1 MTWLMT
7 VITPMLCIILLFLFE
22 GIVDLLQT
30 HRYSVLSEP
39 PNGASTL
46 EPSSATYPTSI
57 EAEGNQDDAG
67 PKRKKKSS
75 KKRKAAKSQ
84 ATEDV
89 RGLSKDEINRWRS
102 STSRTTHRRR
112 ESSHDD
118 YDCTPTNRFSARF
131 DDEICTPP
139 RRMAPSGITPQER
152 VEPIGDSHT
161 QSPPEPKQHI
171 MNSRKAHQWFYTVY
185 RNVIEYERKD
195 LFLHQGGLPH
205 EFAYI
210 LAQGWI
216 DLSECVKWK
225 DGRHTIGQGIVDLAA
240 QSRRGEEWMQSPF
253 DMPMGEAEL
262 KTFTTSWMNIERNP
276 EERLPYAWSLDR
288 EDRVKYGPFGPA
300 LAHFA
305 RPERLERIVDGLIN
319 RKDDVD
325 MSCFPGHIKSIF
337 DLLAISDESSD
348 DLDFETDSQGTM
360 ESQDL
365 AEAGNGPQEVSVDS
379 PSPPSQDIEEEKA
392 RAEIRRLEDEKK
404 KLAEQLEEALAQDD
418 KPGDIATETNGVFH
432 GPAPNDAS
440 RMVANPDAFRNGH
453 EITLTE
459 QLGPDA
465 ATTPVEPEAIE
476 MADETC
482 TQGETPLMTLNPE
495 YQQSVVPLFIP
506 EPSPGQQYMFARET
520 LPASLKVDD
529 QQFAA
534 QPPAPELGPG
544 EQDLFAGMSELDA
557 LEKAVKMLLAG
568 TATNAEGTGNL
579 DNRASSEG
587 SVQGQAQSG
596 QNSGTSHIIQGGFA
610 NSSSNQIND
619 MDEFAR
625 SLEAELD
632 HEPEQGDGDCNM
644 DGPIPVA
651 QQSGPTAQDMDIQC
665 TDASQFT
672 FQSAPLGYM
681 GMDGVEMA
689 APPMPE
695 YDMLPEVEEPMVHM
709 DCEYAPLH
717 WSPPTQ
723 TAFSC
728 AQQWGYSGLQPFVA
742 VSEATPIKEEEMVD
756 AAPMPET
763 APVRSTALPLIQR
776 LLRQKSEGMQ
786 GIISVG
792 APSDAPLPPQPDVSR
807 SNIQLGI
814 PQIVISPPAPVF
826 DCHDTT
832 GSATQRPTA
841 VPSVM
846 DIVGGS
852 IYKGDHQIPNDPEK
866 SSESPYRV
874 SHSFVAPS
882 EKSSV
887 ILADNSANDLP
898 DYASDDDK
906 ENAAPSGSSK
916 AGLSASVNH
925 SPPLITGSSAFPSSK
940 TLIESTSPSLA
951 PVQKSADSQSVL
963 DLLREV
969 EVQAN
974 TMSM

>member
-7 VITPMLCIILLFLFE
+7 VMTPMLYITLLFLLE
-22 GIVDLLQT
+22 GIVGLLQT

-57 EAEGNQDDAG
+57 EAEDNQDDAG

-84 ATEDV
+84 ATEDA

-112 ESSHDD
+112 ASSHDD
-118 YDCTPTNRFSARF
+118 YDSTPTNRFSARF
-131 DDEICTPP
+131 DDEIYTPP
-139 RRMAPSGITPQER
+139 RRMAPSETTPQER

-161 QSPPEPKQHI
+161 ESPPEPRQHF

-185 RNVIEYERKD
+185 RNVIEYERRD

-225 DGRHTIGQGIVDLAA
+225 DGRHTIGQGIFDLAA

-253 DMPMGEAEL
+253 DIPMGEAEL
-262 KTFTTSWMNIERNP
+262 GAFTTSWMNIERSP

-305 RPERLERIVDGLIN
+305 RPDRLERIVDGLIN

-325 MSCFPGHIKSIF
+325 MSCFPGHVKSIF
-337 DLLAISDESSD
+337 DLLAISDESDD

-360 ESQDL
+360 ESQDP
-365 AEAGNGPQEVSVDS
+365 AEAVNGPQEFSVDS
-379 PSPPSQDIEEEKA
+379 HPPLEDIEEERT
-392 RAEIRRLEDEKK
+392 RAEIRRLEDEKR

-418 KPGDIATETNGVFH
+418 EPGDIATETSRVLH

-440 RMVANPDAFRNGH
+440 GTVASQDASRNGH
-453 EITLTE
+453 EVALAE

-465 ATTPVEPEAIE
+465 ATTPVEPETTN

-482 TQGETPLMTLNPE
+482 TQEETPLTTLNTE
-495 YQQSVVPLFIP
+495 YQQSVVPLSTP
-506 EPSPGQQYMFARET
+506 GPSPGQQDMFAGET
-520 LPASLKVDD
+520 PPASLKVDD

-544 EQDLFAGMSELDA
+544 EQDPFAGMSELDA
-557 LEKAVKMLLAG
+557 LEKAVRMFLAG
-568 TATNAEGTGNL
+568 TATNAEGTGSS
-579 DNRASSEG
+579 DNKTSSEG
-587 SVQGQAQSG
+587 SLQGQAQSG
-596 QNSGTSHIIQGGFA
+596 QDSSTSHVIQGGFA
-610 NSSSNQIND
+610 ISSSNQISD

-651 QQSGPTAQDMDIQC
+651 QQSGPTTRDMDIQC

-681 GMDGVEMA
+681 GIDDIEMA

-695 YDMLPEVEEPMVHM
+695 YDMLPEVEEPMVQM

-717 WSPPTQ
+717 WSPPAQ

-728 AQQWGYSGLQPFVA
+728 PQQWGYFGLQPFVA
-742 VSEATPIKEEEMVD
+742 VPEATPIKEEEMVD
-756 AAPMPET
+756 AAPMPEP

-786 GIISVG
+786 GITPVG
-792 APSDAPLPPQPDVSR
+792 APSEAPLPPQPDVSR
-807 SNIQLGI
+807 SSTQSGI
-814 PQIVISPPAPVF
+814 PQIVISPPAPMF
-826 DCHDTT
+826 DCHDAA
-832 GSATQRPTA
+832 GSATQCPTT

-846 DIVGGS
+846 NVVGGS
-852 IYKGDHQIPNDPEK
+852 IHKGDHQLPNDPES

-874 SHSFVAPS
+874 SHSFVPPS

-887 ILADNSANDLP
+887 ILADNTANDLP

-916 AGLSASVNH
+916 ASLSASVNH
-925 SPPLITGSSAFPSSK
+925 SSPFTTGSSAIPSSK
-940 TLIESTSPSLA
+940 TSIESASPSLA
-951 PVQKSADSQSVL
+951 PAQKSADSQSVL

-974 TMSM
+974 TMPT